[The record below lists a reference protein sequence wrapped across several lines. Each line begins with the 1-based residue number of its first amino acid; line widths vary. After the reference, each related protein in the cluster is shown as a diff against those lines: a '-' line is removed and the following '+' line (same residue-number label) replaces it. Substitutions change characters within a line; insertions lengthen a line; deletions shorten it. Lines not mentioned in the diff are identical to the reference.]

1 MKGELK
7 TTTIGIKYESGHI
20 LSYTWSYYMPVESD
34 RWLLYYY

>member
-7 TTTIGIKYESGHI
+7 TTTIGIKLKSGHI
-20 LSYTWSYYMPVESD
+20 LSYTWSYYMPVEAD